1 MARAAIYTVNATAP
15 TVAAGGTVPLGN
27 TVRRFGSCVRQ
38 DGNAINL
45 CGQGY
50 FRVGVSA
57 AVTPAAAGTVTLA
70 ARRDGVDIIG
80 AVAAATVAAADTAV
94 SLSFEAIVRNVCD
107 CDAATLSLVLTGGE
121 AVLDNLAVVVER
133 L

>member
-1 MARAAIYTVNATAP
+1 MARAAIYTVNAAAP

-27 TVRRFGSCVRQ
+27 TVRRFGGCIRQ
-38 DGNAINL
+38 EGNAITL

-57 AVTPAAAGTVTLA
+57 TVTPTAAGTVTLA

-80 AVAAATVAAADTAV
+80 AAAAATVAAVDTAA

-107 CDAATLSLVLTGGE
+107 CDAATLSFVLTGGE
-121 AVLDNLAVVVER
+121 AVLDNFAVVVER

>member
-15 TVAAGGTVPLGN
+15 TVAAGGTVPLGS
-27 TVRRFGSCVRQ
+27 TVRRFGGCIRQ
-38 DGNAINL
+38 EGNALTL

-50 FRVGVSA
+50 FSVAVSA
-57 AVTPAAAGTVTLA
+57 TVTPSAAGTVTLA

-80 AVAAATVAAADTAV
+80 AAASATVAATDTAV
-94 SLSFEAIVRNVCD
+94 SLSFEALVRNVCD

-121 AVLDNLAVVVER
+121 AVLDNLAVVVEK